1 MKIIKKIEWNKNS
14 NLKYLIINLVWK
26 LKQNIELWRIRK
38 FLLIQ
43 LIKLNKIIFENKI
56 IKYVEEEKDEL

>member
-38 FLLIQ
+38 FQLIQ

>member
-38 FLLIQ
+38 IRLIQ